1 MHVRVIGATTAL
13 AIVATVGDAREF
25 KNGRQFAAWIGL
37 TPKDHS
43 TAGKARLGGI
53 TRAGDEALRSVL
65 VVGATALIRRV
76 REGSCRG
83 GTRFGAWIL
92 DLLQRKPPKLVAV
105 ALANK
110 LARIAWKLMV
120 TGEAYAA
127 TRSPVTAAGA

>member
-1 MHVRVIGATTAL
+1 M
-13 AIVATVGDAREF
+13 
-25 KNGRQFAAWIGL
+25 
-37 TPKDHS
+37 
-43 TAGKARLGGI
+43 RLGGI

-76 REGSCRG
+76 REGRCRG
-83 GTRFGAWIL
+83 GTAFVAWIL